1 LTKIINNPK
10 QVKSINKKR
19 VLDIIRREGP
29 ISRASIS
36 RRTSLSRVTIS
47 NIVSELID
55 EGLVIEAYVG
65 DSMAGL
71 GGKRPQLLTLN
82 YEKLRY
88 IGVDIYS
95 DLFRI
100 AVMDV
105 KGDIKRI
112 VKRRCK
118 VEENDFEK
126 YLKTLRNQIDEILL
140 TSEGKN
146 VRGIGLSVPGNVKA
160 KGGVI
165 INSTHM
171 KWKNVNVLDFFKDM
185 NIPVVMDNRA
195 VTSLIGE
202 IWFTNHACHGESIFY
217 MTIGE
222 GVGGAIMIND
232 TIVKGMGMSAG
243 EIGKT
248 IINIRNGKGTYLE
261 NLVSD
266 KVIVEDY
273 LTLAKEEF
281 PPDETIIGF
290 AKKIIE
296 YANNKDKIALKV
308 VKRGAEYLGIG
319 IVNIINLLL
328 PKTVIITGSI
338 TYAWDIVSPVIWDT
352 IRKYIEP
359 PSLYELYESLQ
370 IKKSLFQEDATLF
383 GGVALAAS
391 HEFENIS

>member
-1 LTKIINNPK
+1 MTKIINNPK

-19 VLDIIRREGP
+19 VLDVIRREGP

-36 RRTSLSRVTIS
+36 RKTSLSRVTIS
-47 NIVSELID
+47 SIVSELID

-82 YEKLRY
+82 YEKLKY
-88 IGVDIYS
+88 IGIDIYS

-100 AVMDV
+100 AIMDV
-105 KGDIKRI
+105 KGDVKKIIK
-112 VKRRCK
+112 KRCS
-118 VEENDFEK
+118 VEKNTPQR
-126 YLKTLRNQIDEILL
+126 YLGILRDQIDEILL
-140 TSEGKN
+140 TPEGKDI
-146 VRGIGLSVPGNVKA
+146 RGIGLSVPGNVKSSE
-160 KGGVI
+160 GII

-171 KWKNVNVLDFFKDM
+171 KWKNVEVLEYFKDM

-202 IWFTNHACHGESIFY
+202 IWFTNHTCHGESIFY

-243 EIGKT
+243 EIGTT
-248 IINIRNGKGTYLE
+248 IVNIKNGRGIYLE
-261 NLVSD
+261 DLVSD
-266 KVIVEDY
+266 KVIVENY
-273 LTLAKEEF
+273 LTLTRKKF

-296 YANNKDKIALKV
+296 DANNKDKVALRV
-308 VKRGAEYLGIG
+308 VKKGAEYLGIG
-319 IVNIINLLL
+319 IVNIVNLLL

-338 TYAWDIVSPVIWDT
+338 TYAWNIISPVIWDT
-352 IRKYIEP
+352 IGKYVEP
-359 PSLYELYESLQ
+359 PSLYESLQ